1 MTARTRDDL
10 GLPLV
15 EIGNFLLATR
25 DSGYRS
31 AAAAVSEFV
40 DNSIQAGAE
49 LVDVHVSKGT
59 CAEYPIEIVV
69 VDDGSGMSPAEL
81 SNALAFGSSSRFDD
95 RSSLGRY
102 GMGLPNAALSLA
114 RHVEVFSWQCPSETH
129 LSTLDLDA
137 VTSLDGPQLAPP
149 SAVDRPRL
157 AGSGPHGTMIHL
169 RRCDR
174 LQYRR
179 PSTIARKLSESLSRT
194 YRHFLREGMA
204 ISVNG
209 QSLAPADPLFLD
221 AEGPHFATVFGE
233 PLKYHLSTGAGDGM
247 VEVKFVELPVDAWC
261 DLSAQD
267 KRRLGITNTANVT
280 IMRADREVDTGW
292 WFMGNKRRQNYDDWW
307 RCEIRFDPAL
317 DELFGITHTKQQ
329 ITPSTYLRDLLSKDL
344 EPIANA
350 LNARVRRRFELA
362 KTRGPLA
369 DAARTAAMCARS
381 LPPLQNG
388 PSEMPTYRIDVGRT
402 VGTPAFTLE
411 AVGQDISVVLN
422 ERHPLYRDVLRP
434 LAESEIPADH
444 RVAKRVSL
452 MLLAMARAEAAA
464 EPGSKQAE
472 AERFRREWSD
482 VTATFLNA

>member
-1 MTARTRDDL
+1 MTARTGDDH
-10 GLPLV
+10 GLPMV
-15 EIGNFLLATR
+15 EVGNFLLATR

-49 LVDVHVSKGT
+49 LIEVHVTKGA
-59 CAEYPIEIVV
+59 CAEHPTEIVV

-114 RHVEVFSWQCPSETH
+114 RHVEVFSWQCEGETYR
-129 LSTLDLDA
+129 STLNLDEIA
-137 VTSLDGPQLAPP
+137 ATGRSRLAPP
-149 SAVDRPRL
+149 STVERPRL
-157 AGSGPHGTMIHL
+157 ARSGPHGTMIHL

-179 PSTIARKLSESLSRT
+179 SSTIARKLAESLSRT
-194 YRHFLREGMA
+194 YRHFLRRGTA
-204 ISVNG
+204 IRVN
-209 QSLAPADPLFLD
+209 SDFLTPVDPLFLD
-221 AEGPHFATVFGE
+221 TEGTHSATVFGE
-233 PLKYHLSTGAGDGM
+233 PLRYNLSTRAGHGT

-261 DLSAQD
+261 DLAAQD
-267 KRRLGITNTANVT
+267 KRRLGITNAANVT
-280 IMRADREVDTGW
+280 IVRADREVDSGW
-292 WFMGNKRRQNYDDWW
+292 WFMGKKRRQNYDDWW
-307 RCEIRFDPAL
+307 RCEIRFDPVL

-329 ITPSTYLRDLLSKDL
+329 ITPSAYLRDLLAKDL

-362 KTRGPLA
+362 RTRGPLA
-369 DAARTAAMCARS
+369 DAARTATLCASS
-381 LPPLQNG
+381 LPPLRDG
-388 PSEMPTYRIDVGRT
+388 PSASPSYQIDVGPT

-411 AVGQDISVVLN
+411 AVGQDISVILN

-434 LAESEIPADH
+434 LAESATPADH
-444 RVAKRVSL
+444 RTAKRVGL
-452 MLLAMARAEAAA
+452 VLLAMARAEAAA
-464 EPGSKQAE
+464 DPVSGRDE
-472 AERFRREWSD
+472 AEWFRREWSD
-482 VTATFLNA
+482 VAATFLNA